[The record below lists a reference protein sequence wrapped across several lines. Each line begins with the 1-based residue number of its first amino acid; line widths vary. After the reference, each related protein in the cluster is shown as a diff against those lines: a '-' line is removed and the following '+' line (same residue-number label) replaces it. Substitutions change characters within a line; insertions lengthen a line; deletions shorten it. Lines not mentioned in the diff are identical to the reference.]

1 MYELR
6 VASGAAHFLS
16 SQATAAPFHAPPM
29 PPRLIKLP
37 KLRSYHLIDTKK
49 PWL

>member
-1 MYELR
+1 M
-6 VASGAAHFLS
+6 LS
-16 SQATAAPFHAPPM
+16 SQATVAPSHAPAM

-37 KLRSYHLIDTKK
+37 KLLSYHLIDTKK